1 MREAVFEGSEHLR
14 EVIRESPQLEGM
26 GTTLTAILF
35 AGGRLALCHVGDS
48 RAYLVRDG
56 QLSQITHDDTFVQTL
71 IDDGRI
77 TAEEANSHPQRSLL
91 LRALNGQDV
100 EPDLSMREARA
111 GDRYLLCS
119 DGLSGVV
126 SEDTLAEALKDP
138 DPQTTADRLIEL
150 ALRSG
155 GPDNVTVIVA
165 DVVDDD
171 GRGEALM
178 EPVIDGAAGGNIG
191 QRQVDGRSA
200 AGRAALADPP
210 APPPPPPTPSTG
222 GGSSARRRP
231 LRLLL
236 VAVVGLAV
244 LVAGAIGTYSWALG
258 HWFVSVDGTGEDEQ
272 VAIFRGLD
280 VSVVGFD
287 LYELEED
294 TGMPLSDL
302 TQAARNRVRNG
313 ITADDASDADRIL
326 DRLRDQRL
334 PLCRTTPSTPSP
346 SASAT
351 PAPPTDEVAPATE
364 PPAPDGSSPSPTTST
379 RTTPSPEP
387 GVDCREA
394 D

>member
-1 MREAVFEGSEHLR
+1 
-14 EVIRESPQLEGM
+14 
-26 GTTLTAILF
+26 
-35 AGGRLALCHVGDS
+35 
-48 RAYLVRDG
+48 
-56 QLSQITHDDTFVQTL
+56 
-71 IDDGRI
+71 
-77 TAEEANSHPQRSLL
+77 
-91 LRALNGQDV
+91 
-100 EPDLSMREARA
+100 
-111 GDRYLLCS
+111 
-119 DGLSGVV
+119 
-126 SEDTLAEALKDP
+126 
-138 DPQTTADRLIEL
+138 
-150 ALRSG
+150 
-155 GPDNVTVIVA
+155 
-165 DVVDDD
+165 
-171 GRGEALM
+171 
-178 EPVIDGAAGGNIG
+178 
-191 QRQVDGRSA
+191 
-200 AGRAALADPP
+200 
-210 APPPPPPTPSTG
+210 
-222 GGSSARRRP
+222 
-231 LRLLL
+231 

-258 HWFVSVDGTGEDEQ
+258 HWFVSVDGTGADEQ

-351 PAPPTDEVAPATE
+351 PAPPTDAVAPTTE
-364 PPAPDGSSPSPTTST
+364 PPAPDGSSPSPSTST

>member
-1 MREAVFEGSEHLR
+1 
-14 EVIRESPQLEGM
+14 
-26 GTTLTAILF
+26 
-35 AGGRLALCHVGDS
+35 
-48 RAYLVRDG
+48 
-56 QLSQITHDDTFVQTL
+56 
-71 IDDGRI
+71 
-77 TAEEANSHPQRSLL
+77 
-91 LRALNGQDV
+91 
-100 EPDLSMREARA
+100 
-111 GDRYLLCS
+111 
-119 DGLSGVV
+119 
-126 SEDTLAEALKDP
+126 
-138 DPQTTADRLIEL
+138 
-150 ALRSG
+150 
-155 GPDNVTVIVA
+155 
-165 DVVDDD
+165 
-171 GRGEALM
+171 
-178 EPVIDGAAGGNIG
+178 
-191 QRQVDGRSA
+191 
-200 AGRAALADPP
+200 
-210 APPPPPPTPSTG
+210 
-222 GGSSARRRP
+222 
-231 LRLLL
+231 
-236 VAVVGLAV
+236 VAVAVLVV
-244 LVAGAIGTYSWALG
+244 LVAGAVGTYIWALG